1 MKEGAARLRGRI
13 LGSPE
18 GPQDHRVGCM
28 VIWVLQQGSRVEDP
42 DSATYRARNWRN
54 TKQLGVLPTAGGLLM
69 GSVLDGDAR
78 KSKEEDMNGR

>member
-1 MKEGAARLRGRI
+1 M
-13 LGSPE
+13 
-18 GPQDHRVGCM
+18 
-28 VIWVLQQGSRVEDP
+28 EDP